1 MDEKALVALVT
12 PILEMLKPPEIKE
25 VKTKP
30 GKFIEK
36 ALETILKGHP
46 LYSTIHSLLLQ
57 QAEDDPASTEKIL
70 AVLRSQLN
78 VYFEEGGS
86 NNG

>member
-1 MDEKALVALVT
+1 M
-12 PILEMLKPPEIKE
+12 PILEMFNPPEIKE

-36 ALETILKGHP
+36 ILENILKNHP
-46 LYSTIHSLLLQ
+46 FYSIIRSLLLQ
-57 QAEDDPASTEKIL
+57 QAEDDPASTERIL

-78 VYFEEGGS
+78 LYFEKGGPD
-86 NNG
+86 G